1 MKDRENADTKQTM
14 QSVTIIQTYIV
25 LVIAIVVIVAILGT
39 KLVSNVDVSQ
49 AIKTQKH
56 SDELWEDTDKKEFN
70 YLGIKTVVPQ
80 DSQMTAGQTDDQDDF
95 EWTAYSVEVANSI
108 NTYVVLHTDMKS
120 YNDLIESSI
129 IDLIYETNTDIK
141 TDIDILSIKTSQPW
155 YNDSDS
161 VQDDQIIARINSLN
175 WRSNDTEDLENFEIT
190 KKVID
195 NTGMYIQMSDNN
207 RAIVYL
213 LDSVKN
219 IETVISY
226 DSIKYDIDT
235 IHEILNHIEIDEDS
249 NNIDIEKIDN
259 DFKSYFRTYTDNTVP
274 LQRVI
279 DSINSKINLRYDDEE
294 SLRDFDTNSIL
305 NSTKASNYA
314 EYQQI
319 LTVSNQ
325 KPQAVQ
331 GYKYMKSLGVYRVI
345 NTDLG
350 KQYELVGTALPFRY
364 YTDGGVI
371 SAAENNVTAVETKTW
386 TQQPDINNNK
396 IGTDFQYRVECIDT
410 SEYTDK
416 LSSDT
421 MQKIIDKQKAIFDN
435 AQDESHV
442 YYEIQTDI
450 ESDNQAQMVVYHLT
464 KPRTAEDFNELTDID
479 IIQAY
484 KYIIETQSTS
494 EISKNNYNLTVTV
507 ATSYRNWFGNYTS
520 ETLEAFNEW
529 VELYKVNTFDM
540 KDLLQSV
547 LIKEDALREE
557 ARQQAI
563 IEAAKKASRNRRTN
577 NKYKK

>member
-1 MKDRENADTKQTM
+1 MKKQTS
-14 QSVTIIQTYIV
+14 QQAIILQTYII
-25 LVIAIVVIVAILGT
+25 LVIAIITVVTIFGT
-39 KLVSNVDVSQ
+39 KLVSNADIAQ
-49 AIKTQKH
+49 TLKTQKQ
-56 SDELWEDTDKKEFN
+56 SDELWEDTDKKEFK
-70 YLGIKTVVPQ
+70 YLGIKTIVPEHDQ
-80 DSQMTAGQTDDQDDF
+80 MNVGHDSF
-95 EWTAYSVEVANSI
+95 EWTAYPVQVMDSI
-108 NTYVVLHTDMKS
+108 NTYVVLHTDIKS
-120 YNDLIESSI
+120 YNDLIEHSI
-129 IDLIYETNTDIK
+129 LDVIYETNTVID
-141 TDIDILSIKTSQPW
+141 TDINILSIKTSQTW
-155 YNDSDS
+155 YNSNES
-161 VQDDQIIARINSLN
+161 LQDDQIIDRINSLS
-175 WRSNDTEDLENFEIT
+175 WRSNDTGNLENFEKFEIT

-195 NTGMYIQMSDNN
+195 NTGMYIEMSSNG

-219 IETVISY
+219 IETVINY
-226 DSIKYDIDT
+226 DSNKYDIDT

-249 NNIDIEKIDN
+249 NDIDIEKIDN
-259 DFKSYFRTYTDNTVP
+259 DFKYYFRTYTDNTVP
-274 LQRVI
+274 LQQVI
-279 DSINSKINLRYDDEE
+279 DNINNKINLRYDDEE
-294 SLRDFDTNSIL
+294 SLRNFDRNSIL

-314 EYQQI
+314 EYQQT
-319 LTVSNQ
+319 LTANNQ
-325 KPQAVQ
+325 KPQDIQ
-331 GYKYMKSLGVYRVI
+331 GYKYMKSLGVYRI
-345 NTDLG
+345 ISTDLG

-364 YTDGGVI
+364 YTDGGIVM
-371 SAAENNVTAVETKTW
+371 AAENNVTAVETKTW
-386 TQQPDINNNK
+386 TQQPDINNNR

-421 MQKIIDKQKAIFDN
+421 MQKIIDKQKSIFDN
-435 AQDESHV
+435 AQAENNV

-507 ATSYRNWFGNYTS
+507 ATSYRNWFGNYTN

-529 VELYKVNTFDM
+529 AELYKVNTFDM
-540 KDLLQSV
+540 KDQLQTI

-557 ARQQAI
+557 ARQRAI
-563 IEAAKKASRNRRTN
+563 IEAAKKASKNRKTN

>member
-1 MKDRENADTKQTM
+1 MKKQTS
-14 QSVTIIQTYIV
+14 QQAIILQTYIL
-25 LVIAIVVIVAILGT
+25 LVIAIIAVVSIFGT
-39 KLVSNVDVSQ
+39 KLISNADIAQ
-49 AIKTQKH
+49 ALKTQKQ
-56 SDELWEDTDKKEFN
+56 SDELWEDTDKKEFK
-70 YLGIKTVVPQ
+70 YLGIKTIVPEH
-80 DSQMTAGQTDDQDDF
+80 DQSF
-95 EWTAYSVEVANSI
+95 EWTAYPVQVMDSI

-120 YNDLIESSI
+120 YNALIENSI
-129 IDLIYETNTDIK
+129 LDVIYETNTAIN
-141 TDIDILSIKTSQPW
+141 TDIDILSIKTSQNW
-155 YNDSDS
+155 YNESL
-161 VQDDQIIARINSLN
+161 QDDQIIDRINSLN
-175 WRSNDTEDLENFEIT
+175 WRSNDTEDIESFENFEIT

-195 NTGMYIQMSDNN
+195 NTGMYIEMSSNS

-219 IETVISY
+219 IETVIRY
-226 DSIKYDIDT
+226 DSTKYDIDT

-249 NNIDIEKIDN
+249 NDTDIEKIDN

-274 LQRVI
+274 LQHVI
-279 DSINSKINLRYDDEE
+279 DNINNKINLRYDDEE
-294 SLRDFDTNSIL
+294 SLMNFDRNSIL

-314 EYQQI
+314 EYQQT
-319 LTVSNQ
+319 LTANNQ
-325 KPQAVQ
+325 KPQNIQ
-331 GYKYMKSLGVYRVI
+331 GYKYMKSLGVYRI
-345 NTDLG
+345 ISTDLG

-364 YTDGGVI
+364 YTDGGIVR
-371 SAAENNVTAVETKTW
+371 AAENNVTAVETKTW
-386 TQQPDINNNK
+386 TQQPDINNNR
-396 IGTDFQYRVECIDT
+396 IGTDFQYRVECVDT

-421 MQKIIDKQKAIFDN
+421 MQKIIDKQKSIFDN
-435 AQDESHV
+435 AQAENNV

-450 ESDNQAQMVVYHLT
+450 ESDNQAQMIVYHLT

-507 ATSYRNWFGNYTS
+507 ATSYRNWFGNYTN

-529 VELYKVNTFDM
+529 AGVYKVNTFDM
-540 KDLLQSV
+540 KDQLQTI

-557 ARQQAI
+557 ARQKAI
-563 IEAAKKASRNRRTN
+563 IEAAKKASKNRKTN

>member
-1 MKDRENADTKQTM
+1 MKKQTS
-14 QSVTIIQTYIV
+14 QQAIILQTYII
-25 LVIAIVVIVAILGT
+25 LVIAIITVVTIFGT
-39 KLVSNVDVSQ
+39 KLISNADIAQ
-49 AIKTQKH
+49 ALKTQIQ
-56 SDELWEDTDKKEFN
+56 SDELWEDTDKKEFK
-70 YLGIKTVVPQ
+70 YLGIKTIVPEHDQ
-80 DSQMTAGQTDDQDDF
+80 RHDQMDDGHDSF
-95 EWTAYSVEVANSI
+95 EWTAYPVQVMDSI
-108 NTYVVLHTDMKS
+108 NTYVVLLTDTKS
-120 YNDLIESSI
+120 YNALIENSI
-129 IDLIYETNTDIK
+129 LDVIYETNTVID
-141 TDIDILSIKTSQPW
+141 TDIDILSIKNSQNW
-155 YNDSDS
+155 YNESL
-161 VQDDQIIARINSLN
+161 QDNQIIDRINSLS

-190 KKVID
+190 KNIID
-195 NTGMYIQMSDNN
+195 NTGMYIEMSSNG

-219 IETVISY
+219 IETVIGY
-226 DSIKYDIDT
+226 DSTKYDIDT

-249 NNIDIEKIDN
+249 NDTDIEKIDN

-274 LQRVI
+274 LQHVI
-279 DSINSKINLRYDDEE
+279 DNINNKINLRYDDEE
-294 SLRDFDTNSIL
+294 SLRNFDRNSIL

-314 EYQQI
+314 EYQQT
-319 LTVSNQ
+319 LTANNQ
-325 KPQAVQ
+325 KPQNIQ
-331 GYKYMKSLGVYRVI
+331 GYKYMKSLGVYRI
-345 NTDLG
+345 ISTDLG

-364 YTDGGVI
+364 YTDGGIVR
-371 SAAENNVTAVETKTW
+371 AAENNVTAVETKTW
-386 TQQPDINNNK
+386 TQQPDINNNR

-421 MQKIIDKQKAIFDN
+421 MQKIIDKQKSVFDN
-435 AQDESHV
+435 AQAENNV

-507 ATSYRNWFGNYTS
+507 ATSYRNWFSNYTN

-529 VELYKVNTFDM
+529 AEVYKVNTFDM
-540 KDLLQSV
+540 KDQLQTI

-557 ARQQAI
+557 ARQRAI
-563 IEAAKKASRNRRTN
+563 IEAAKKASKNRKTN

>member
-1 MKDRENADTKQTM
+1 MKKQTS
-14 QSVTIIQTYIV
+14 QQAIILQTYII
-25 LVIAIVVIVAILGT
+25 LVIAIIIVVTIFGT
-39 KLVSNVDVSQ
+39 KLVSNADIEQ
-49 AIKTQKH
+49 TLKTQKQ

-70 YLGIKTVVPQ
+70 YLGIKTIVPEH
-80 DSQMTAGQTDDQDDF
+80 DQSF
-95 EWTAYSVEVANSI
+95 EWTAYPVQVTDSV
-108 NTYVVLHTDMKS
+108 NTYVVLHTDIKS
-120 YNDLIESSI
+120 YNTLIEHSI
-129 IDLIYETNTDIK
+129 LDVIYETNTAIN
-141 TDIDILSIKTSQPW
+141 TDIDILSIKTSQTW
-155 YNDSDS
+155 YNSNES
-161 VQDDQIIARINSLN
+161 LQDDQIIDRINSLN
-175 WRSNDTEDLENFEIT
+175 WRSNDTEDLENFENFEIT

-195 NTGMYIQMSDNN
+195 NTGMYIEVSSNG

-219 IETVISY
+219 IETVIRY
-226 DSIKYDIDT
+226 DSNKYDIDT

-249 NNIDIEKIDN
+249 NDIDIEKIDN

-274 LQRVI
+274 LQQVL
-279 DSINSKINLRYDDEE
+279 DNINNKINLRYDDEE
-294 SLRDFDTNSIL
+294 SLRNFDRNSIL
-305 NSTKASNYA
+305 NSTKASNYV
-314 EYQQI
+314 EYQQT
-319 LTVSNQ
+319 LTANNQ
-325 KPQAVQ
+325 KPQDIQ
-331 GYKYMKSLGVYRVI
+331 GYKYMKSLGVYRI
-345 NTDLG
+345 ISTDLG

-364 YTDGGVI
+364 YTDGGIVR
-371 SAAENNVTAVETKTW
+371 AAENNVTAVETKTW
-386 TQQPDINNNK
+386 TQQPDINNNR

-421 MQKIIDKQKAIFDN
+421 MQKIIDKQKSIFDN
-435 AQDESHV
+435 AQAENNV

-464 KPRTAEDFNELTDID
+464 KPRTAGDFNELTDID

-507 ATSYRNWFGNYTS
+507 ATSYRNWFGNYTN

-529 VELYKVNTFDM
+529 AELYKVNTFDM
-540 KDLLQSV
+540 KDQLQTI

-557 ARQQAI
+557 ARQKAI
-563 IEAAKKASRNRRTN
+563 IEAAKKASRNRKTN

>member
-1 MKDRENADTKQTM
+1 MRKQTS
-14 QSVTIIQTYIV
+14 QQAIILQTYII
-25 LVIAIVVIVAILGT
+25 LVIAIITVVTIFGT
-39 KLVSNVDVSQ
+39 KLVSNADIAQ
-49 AIKTQKH
+49 ALKTQKQ
-56 SDELWEDTDKKEFN
+56 SDELWEDTDKKEFS
-70 YLGIKTVVPQ
+70 YLGIKTIVPEHDAGH
-80 DSQMTAGQTDDQDDF
+80 DSF
-95 EWTAYSVEVANSI
+95 EWTAYPVQVMDSI
-108 NTYVVLHTDMKS
+108 NTYVVLHTDIKS
-120 YNDLIESSI
+120 YNNLIEHSI
-129 IDLIYETNTDIK
+129 LDVIYETNTAID
-141 TDIDILSIKTSQPW
+141 TDINILSIKTSQPW
-155 YNDSDS
+155 YDINESL
-161 VQDDQIIARINSLN
+161 QDNQIIDRINSLN
-175 WRSNDTEDLENFEIT
+175 WRSNDTKDLKNFENFEIT
-190 KKVID
+190 KKIID
-195 NTGMYIQMSDNN
+195 NTGVYIEMSSNG

-219 IETVISY
+219 IETVIRY
-226 DSIKYDIDT
+226 DSTKYDIDT

-249 NNIDIEKIDN
+249 NDIDIEKIDN

-274 LQRVI
+274 LQQVI
-279 DSINSKINLRYDDEE
+279 DNINNKINLRYDDEE
-294 SLRDFDTNSIL
+294 SLRNFDRNSIL

-314 EYQQI
+314 GYQQT
-319 LTVSNQ
+319 LTANNQ
-325 KPQAVQ
+325 KPQDIQ
-331 GYKYMKSLGVYRVI
+331 GYKYMKSLGVYRI
-345 NTDLG
+345 ISTDLG

-364 YTDGGVI
+364 YTDGGIVR
-371 SAAENNVTAVETKTW
+371 AAENNVTAVETKTW
-386 TQQPDINNNK
+386 TQQPDINNNR

-421 MQKIIDKQKAIFDN
+421 MQKIIDKQKSIFDN
-435 AQDESHV
+435 AQDENNV

-507 ATSYRNWFGNYTS
+507 ATSYRNWFGNYTN

-529 VELYKVNTFDM
+529 AEVYKVNTFDM
-540 KDLLQSV
+540 KDQLQTI

-557 ARQQAI
+557 ARQRAI
-563 IEAAKKASRNRRTN
+563 IEAAKKASKNRKTN

>member
-1 MKDRENADTKQTM
+1 MKKQTS
-14 QSVTIIQTYIV
+14 QQAIILQTYIL
-25 LVIAIVVIVAILGT
+25 LVIAIIAVVTIFGT
-39 KLVSNVDVSQ
+39 KLISNADIAQ
-49 AIKTQKH
+49 ALKTQKQ
-56 SDELWEDTDKKEFN
+56 SDELWEDTDKKEFK
-70 YLGIKTVVPQ
+70 YLGIKTIVPEH
-80 DSQMTAGQTDDQDDF
+80 DQSF
-95 EWTAYSVEVANSI
+95 EWTAYPVQVMDSI

-120 YNDLIESSI
+120 YNALIENSI
-129 IDLIYETNTDIK
+129 LDVIYETNTAIN
-141 TDIDILSIKTSQPW
+141 TDIDILSIKTSQNW
-155 YNDSDS
+155 YNESL
-161 VQDDQIIARINSLN
+161 QDDQIIDRINSLN
-175 WRSNDTEDLENFEIT
+175 WRSNDTEDIESFEII

-195 NTGMYIQMSDNN
+195 NTGMYIEISSNG
-207 RAIVYL
+207 RAVVYL

-219 IETVISY
+219 IETVIRY
-226 DSIKYDIDT
+226 DSTKYDIDT

-249 NNIDIEKIDN
+249 NDIDIEKIDN

-274 LQRVI
+274 LQHVI
-279 DSINSKINLRYDDEE
+279 DNINNKINLRYDDEE
-294 SLRDFDTNSIL
+294 SLRDFDRNSIL

-314 EYQQI
+314 EYQQT
-319 LTVSNQ
+319 LTANNQ
-325 KPQAVQ
+325 KPQNIQ
-331 GYKYMKSLGVYRVI
+331 GYKYMKSLGVYRI
-345 NTDLG
+345 ISTDLG

-364 YTDGGVI
+364 YTDGGIVR
-371 SAAENNVTAVETKTW
+371 AAENNVTAVETKTW
-386 TQQPDINNNK
+386 TQQPDINNNR

-421 MQKIIDKQKAIFDN
+421 MQKIIDKQKSIFDN
-435 AQDESHV
+435 AQAENNV

-464 KPRTAEDFNELTDID
+464 KLRTAEDFNELTDID

-507 ATSYRNWFGNYTS
+507 ATSYRNWFGNYTN

-529 VELYKVNTFDM
+529 AEVYKVNTFDM
-540 KDLLQSV
+540 KDQLQTI

-557 ARQQAI
+557 ARQKAI
-563 IEAAKKASRNRRTN
+563 IEAAKKASKNRKTN

>member
-1 MKDRENADTKQTM
+1 MKDRENATDNQKKQ
-14 QSVTIIQTYIV
+14 QEIIIQTYAV
-25 LVIAIVVIVAILGT
+25 LVVAIIVIVAIFGVKLGSSDT
-39 KLVSNVDVSQ
+39 VAQTL
-49 AIKTQKH
+49 KTQKQ
-56 SDELWEDTDKKEFN
+56 SDELWKATDKKEFD
-70 YLGIKTVVPQ
+70 YLGIKTVVPENDKQ
-80 DSQMTAGQTDDQDDF
+80 SSNF
-95 EWTAYSVEVANSI
+95 EWVAYPVAVNNSI
-108 NTYVVLHTDMKS
+108 NAYVVLHTDMKS
-120 YNDLIESSI
+120 YNDLIEHSI
-129 IDLIYETNTDIK
+129 MDIIYETNTDIN

-155 YNDSDS
+155 YGDNESL
-161 VQDDQIIARINSLN
+161 QNAQIINRINSLN
-175 WRSNDTEDLENFEIT
+175 WRSNNTEDLENLEIT

-195 NTGMYIQMSDNN
+195 NTGMYIEMSNN
-207 RAIVYL
+207 DKTIVYL
-213 LDSVKN
+213 IESIKN

-226 DSIKYDIDT
+226 DSTKYDIDT
-235 IHEILNHIEIDEDS
+235 IHEILTHIEIDDDS
-249 NNIDIEKIDN
+249 NDTDIEKIDN
-259 DFKSYFRTYTDNTVP
+259 DFKFYFRTYTDNTVP
-274 LQRVI
+274 LQQVI

-294 SLRDFDTNSIL
+294 SLRNFDRNSIL

-319 LTVSNQ
+319 LTASNQ
-325 KPQAVQ
+325 KPQAIQ

-345 NTDLG
+345 STDLG

-364 YTDGGVI
+364 YTDGGIVNTV
-371 SAAENNVTAVETKTW
+371 ENNVTAVETKTW

-410 SEYTDK
+410 SEYADK

-421 MQKIIDKQKAIFDN
+421 MQKIIDKQKSIFDN
-435 AQDESHV
+435 AQDENHV

-450 ESDNQAQMVVYHLT
+450 ESDNQAQMIVYHLT

-494 EISKNNYNLTVTV
+494 EISKNNYNLTVIV

-529 VELYKVNTFDM
+529 ADVYKVNTFDM
-540 KDLLQSV
+540 KDLMQAV

>member
-1 MKDRENADTKQTM
+1 MKKQTS
-14 QSVTIIQTYIV
+14 QQAIILQTYIL
-25 LVIAIVVIVAILGT
+25 LVIAIIAVVSIFGT
-39 KLVSNVDVSQ
+39 KLISNADIAQ
-49 AIKTQKH
+49 ALKTQKQ
-56 SDELWEDTDKKEFN
+56 SDELWEDTDKKEFK
-70 YLGIKTVVPQ
+70 YLGIKTIVPEHDQ
-80 DSQMTAGQTDDQDDF
+80 RHDQMDDGHASF
-95 EWTAYSVEVANSI
+95 EWTAYPVQVMDSI
-108 NTYVVLHTDMKS
+108 NTYVVLHTDTKS
-120 YNDLIESSI
+120 YNALIENSI
-129 IDLIYETNTDIK
+129 LDVIYETNTAIN
-141 TDIDILSIKTSQPW
+141 TDIDILSIKTSQNW
-155 YNDSDS
+155 YNESL
-161 VQDDQIIARINSLN
+161 QDDQIIDRINSLN
-175 WRSNDTEDLENFEIT
+175 WRSDDTEDIESFENFEIT
-190 KKVID
+190 KNIID
-195 NTGMYIQMSDNN
+195 NTGMYIEMSSNS

-219 IETVISY
+219 IETVIRY
-226 DSIKYDIDT
+226 DSTKYDIDT

-249 NNIDIEKIDN
+249 NDTDIEKIDN

-274 LQRVI
+274 LQHVI
-279 DSINSKINLRYDDEE
+279 DNINNKINLRYDDEE
-294 SLRDFDTNSIL
+294 SLMNFDRNSIL

-314 EYQQI
+314 EYQQT
-319 LTVSNQ
+319 LTANNQ
-325 KPQAVQ
+325 KPQNIQ
-331 GYKYMKSLGVYRVI
+331 GYKYMKSLGVYRI
-345 NTDLG
+345 ISTDLG

-364 YTDGGVI
+364 YTDGGIVR
-371 SAAENNVTAVETKTW
+371 AAENNVTAVETKTW
-386 TQQPDINNNK
+386 TQQPDINNNR

-421 MQKIIDKQKAIFDN
+421 MQKIIDKQKSIFDN
-435 AQDESHV
+435 AQAENNV

-507 ATSYRNWFGNYTS
+507 ATSYRNWFGNYTN

-529 VELYKVNTFDM
+529 AGVYKVNTFDM
-540 KDLLQSV
+540 KDQLQTI

-557 ARQQAI
+557 ARQKAI
-563 IEAAKKASRNRRTN
+563 IEAAKKASKNRKTN

>member
-1 MKDRENADTKQTM
+1 MSMTDRQNATDNQKKQ
-14 QSVTIIQTYIV
+14 QEIIIQTYAV
-25 LVIAIVVIVAILGT
+25 LVVAIIVIVAIFGVKLGSSDT
-39 KLVSNVDVSQ
+39 VAQTL
-49 AIKTQKH
+49 KTQKQ
-56 SDELWEDTDKKEFN
+56 SDELWKATDKKEFD
-70 YLGIKTVVPQ
+70 YLGIKTVVPENDKQ
-80 DSQMTAGQTDDQDDF
+80 SSNF
-95 EWTAYSVEVANSI
+95 EWVAYPVAVNNSI
-108 NTYVVLHTDMKS
+108 NAYVVLHTDMKS
-120 YNDLIESSI
+120 YNDLIEHSI
-129 IDLIYETNTDIK
+129 MDIIYETNTDIN

-155 YNDSDS
+155 YGDNESL
-161 VQDDQIIARINSLN
+161 QNAQIINRINSLN
-175 WRSNDTEDLENFEIT
+175 WRSNNTEDLENLEIT

-195 NTGMYIQMSDNN
+195 NTGMYIEMSDNDKT
-207 RAIVYL
+207 IVYL
-213 LDSVKN
+213 IESIKN

-226 DSIKYDIDT
+226 DSTKYDIDT
-235 IHEILNHIEIDEDS
+235 IHEILTHIEIDDDS
-249 NNIDIEKIDN
+249 NDTDIEKIDN

-274 LQRVI
+274 LQQVI

-294 SLRDFDTNSIL
+294 SLRNFDRNSIL

-319 LTVSNQ
+319 LTASNQ
-325 KPQAVQ
+325 KPQAIQ

-345 NTDLG
+345 STDLG

-364 YTDGGVI
+364 YTDGGIV
-371 SAAENNVTAVETKTW
+371 SAVENNVTAVETKTW

-410 SEYTDK
+410 SEYADK

-421 MQKIIDKQKAIFDN
+421 MQKIIDKQKSIFDN
-435 AQDESHV
+435 AQDENHV
-442 YYEIQTDI
+442 YYGIQTDI
-450 ESDNQAQMVVYHLT
+450 ESDNQAQMIVYHLT

-494 EISKNNYNLTVTV
+494 EISKNNYNLTVIV

-529 VELYKVNTFDM
+529 ADVYKVNTFDM
-540 KDLLQSV
+540 KDLMQAV

>member
-1 MKDRENADTKQTM
+1 MKKQTS
-14 QSVTIIQTYIV
+14 QQAIILQTYII
-25 LVIAIVVIVAILGT
+25 LVIAIIAVVTIFGT
-39 KLVSNVDVSQ
+39 KLVSNNDIAQ
-49 AIKTQKH
+49 TLKTQKQ
-56 SDELWEDTDKKEFN
+56 SDELWEDTDKKEFS
-70 YLGIKTVVPQ
+70 YLGIKTIVPEH
-80 DSQMTAGQTDDQDDF
+80 DQSF
-95 EWTAYSVEVANSI
+95 EWTAYPVQVTDSV
-108 NTYVVLHTDMKS
+108 NTYVVLHTDIKS
-120 YNDLIESSI
+120 YNALIEHSI
-129 IDLIYETNTDIK
+129 LDVIYETNTAIN
-141 TDIDILSIKTSQPW
+141 TDINILSIKTSQNW
-155 YNDSDS
+155 YNSNES
-161 VQDDQIIARINSLN
+161 LQDDQIIDRINSLS
-175 WRSNDTEDLENFEIT
+175 WRSNDTEDLDNFENFDIT

-195 NTGMYIQMSDNN
+195 NTGIYIEMSSNS

-219 IETVISY
+219 VETVIRY
-226 DSIKYDIDT
+226 DSTKYDVDT

-249 NNIDIEKIDN
+249 NDTDIEKIDN

-274 LQRVI
+274 LQQVI
-279 DSINSKINLRYDDEE
+279 DNINNKINLRYDDEQ
-294 SLRDFDTNSIL
+294 SLRNFDRNSIL

-314 EYQQI
+314 EYQQT
-319 LTVSNQ
+319 LTANNQ
-325 KPQAVQ
+325 KPQDIQ
-331 GYKYMKSLGVYRVI
+331 GYKYMKSLGVYRI
-345 NTDLG
+345 ISTDLG

-364 YTDGGVI
+364 YTDGGIVR
-371 SAAENNVTAVETKTW
+371 AVENNVTAVETKTW
-386 TQQPDINNNK
+386 TQQPDINNNR

-421 MQKIIDKQKAIFDN
+421 MQKIIDKQKSIFDN
-435 AQDESHV
+435 AQAENNV

-507 ATSYRNWFGNYTS
+507 ATSYRNWFGNYTN

-529 VELYKVNTFDM
+529 AEVYKVNTFDM
-540 KDLLQSV
+540 KDQLQTI

-557 ARQQAI
+557 ARQKAI
-563 IEAAKKASRNRRTN
+563 IEAAKKASKNRKTN

>member
-1 MKDRENADTKQTM
+1 MKKQTS
-14 QSVTIIQTYIV
+14 QQAIILQTYII
-25 LVIAIVVIVAILGT
+25 LVIAIIAVVTIFGT
-39 KLVSNVDVSQ
+39 KLVSDDNIAQ
-49 AIKTQKH
+49 ALKTQKQ
-56 SDELWEDTDKKEFN
+56 SDELWEDTDKKEFS
-70 YLGIKTVVPQ
+70 YLGIKTIVPEHDPGHDQ
-80 DSQMTAGQTDDQDDF
+80 MNDGHDSF
-95 EWTAYSVEVANSI
+95 EWTAYPVQVMDSI
-108 NTYVVLHTDMKS
+108 NTYVILHTDIKS
-120 YNDLIESSI
+120 YNDLIEHSI
-129 IDLIYETNTDIK
+129 LDVIYETNTAIN

-155 YNDSDS
+155 YNSNES
-161 VQDDQIIARINSLN
+161 LQDNQITDRINSLS
-175 WRSNDTEDLENFEIT
+175 WRSNDTENLENFEIT

-195 NTGMYIQMSDNN
+195 NTGMYIEMSSNG

-226 DSIKYDIDT
+226 DSNKYDIDT

-249 NNIDIEKIDN
+249 NDIDIEKIDN

-274 LQRVI
+274 LQQVI
-279 DSINSKINLRYDDEE
+279 DNISNKINLRYDDEE
-294 SLRDFDTNSIL
+294 SLRSFDRNSIL

-314 EYQQI
+314 GYQQT
-319 LTVSNQ
+319 LTANNQ
-325 KPQAVQ
+325 KPQDIQ
-331 GYKYMKSLGVYRVI
+331 GYKYIKSLGVYRI
-345 NTDLG
+345 ISTDLG

-364 YTDGGVI
+364 YTDGGIVR
-371 SAAENNVTAVETKTW
+371 AVENNVTAVETKTW
-386 TQQPDINNNK
+386 TQQPDINNNR

-410 SEYTDK
+410 SECTDK

-421 MQKIIDKQKAIFDN
+421 MQKIIDKQKSIFDN
-435 AQDESHV
+435 AQAENNV

-507 ATSYRNWFGNYTS
+507 ATSYRNWFGNYTN

-529 VELYKVNTFDM
+529 AELYKVNTFDM
-540 KDLLQSV
+540 KDQLQTI

-557 ARQQAI
+557 ARQKAI
-563 IEAAKKASRNRRTN
+563 IEAAKKASRNRKTN

>member
-1 MKDRENADTKQTM
+1 MKKQTS
-14 QSVTIIQTYIV
+14 QQVIILQTYII
-25 LVIAIVVIVAILGT
+25 LVIAIIIVVVIFGT
-39 KLVSNVDVSQ
+39 KLVSNADIAQ
-49 AIKTQKH
+49 ALKTQKQ
-56 SDELWEDTDKKEFN
+56 SDELWEDTDKKEFS
-70 YLGIKTVVPQ
+70 YLGIKTIVPEHDQ
-80 DSQMTAGQTDDQDDF
+80 MNDGHDSF
-95 EWTAYSVEVANSI
+95 EWTAYPVQVMDSI
-108 NTYVVLHTDMKS
+108 NTYVVLHTDIKS
-120 YNDLIESSI
+120 YNDLIEHNI
-129 IDLIYETNTDIK
+129 LDVIYETNTAIN
-141 TDIDILSIKTSQPW
+141 TDIDILSIKTLQPW
-155 YNDSDS
+155 YNSNES
-161 VQDDQIIARINSLN
+161 LQDDQIIDRIDSLN

-195 NTGMYIQMSDNN
+195 NTGMYVEMSSNG
-207 RAIVYL
+207 RAILYL

-219 IETVISY
+219 IETVIRY
-226 DSIKYDIDT
+226 DSTKYDIDT
-235 IHEILNHIEIDEDS
+235 IHEILNHIEVDED
-249 NNIDIEKIDN
+249 NNDIDIEKIDN

-274 LQRVI
+274 LQQVI
-279 DSINSKINLRYDDEE
+279 DNINNKINLRYDDEE
-294 SLRDFDTNSIL
+294 SLRNFDRNSIL

-314 EYQQI
+314 EYQQT
-319 LTVSNQ
+319 LTANNQ
-325 KPQAVQ
+325 KPQAIQ
-331 GYKYMKSLGVYRVI
+331 GYKYIKSLGVYRI
-345 NTDLG
+345 ISTDLG

-364 YTDGGVI
+364 YTDGGIVM
-371 SAAENNVTAVETKTW
+371 AAENNVTAVETKTW
-386 TQQPDINNNK
+386 TQQPDINNNR

-421 MQKIIDKQKAIFDN
+421 MQKIIDKQKSIFDN
-435 AQDESHV
+435 AQAENNV

-507 ATSYRNWFGNYTS
+507 ATSYRNWFGNYTN

-540 KDLLQSV
+540 KDQLQTI

-557 ARQQAI
+557 ARQKAI
-563 IEAAKKASRNRRTN
+563 IEAAKKASKNRKTN

>member
-1 MKDRENADTKQTM
+1 MKKQTS
-14 QSVTIIQTYIV
+14 QQVIILQTYIV
-25 LVIAIVVIVAILGT
+25 LVIAIIAVVTIFGT
-39 KLVSNVDVSQ
+39 KLVSNADIAQ
-49 AIKTQKH
+49 ALKTQKQ

-70 YLGIKTVVPQ
+70 YLGIKTIVPENAAGNDHMNVGH
-80 DSQMTAGQTDDQDDF
+80 DSF
-95 EWTAYSVEVANSI
+95 EWIAYPVQVMDSI
-108 NTYVVLHTDMKS
+108 NTYVVLHTDIKS
-120 YNDLIESSI
+120 YNALMEHSI
-129 IDLIYETNTDIK
+129 LDVIYETNTVID

-155 YNDSDS
+155 YNSNES
-161 VQDDQIIARINSLN
+161 LQDDQIIDRINSLN
-175 WRSNDTEDLENFEIT
+175 WRSNDTEDLDNFENFEIT

-195 NTGMYIQMSDNN
+195 NTGMYIEMSSNS

-219 IETVISY
+219 IETVIRY
-226 DSIKYDIDT
+226 DSNKYDIDT
-235 IHEILNHIEIDEDS
+235 IHKILNHIEIDEDS
-249 NNIDIEKIDN
+249 NDIDIEKIDN

-274 LQRVI
+274 LQQVI
-279 DSINSKINLRYDDEE
+279 DNISNKINLRYDDEE
-294 SLRDFDTNSIL
+294 SLRNFDRNSIL

-314 EYQQI
+314 GYQQT
-319 LTVSNQ
+319 LTANNQ
-325 KPQAVQ
+325 KPQDIQ
-331 GYKYMKSLGVYRVI
+331 GYKYMKSLGVYRI
-345 NTDLG
+345 ISTDLG

-364 YTDGGVI
+364 YTDGGIVRT
-371 SAAENNVTAVETKTW
+371 AENNVTAVETKTW
-386 TQQPDINNNK
+386 TQQPDINNNR

-421 MQKIIDKQKAIFDN
+421 MQKIIDNQKSIFDN
-435 AQDESHV
+435 AQAENSV

-450 ESDNQAQMVVYHLT
+450 ESDNQAQMIVYHLT

-507 ATSYRNWFGNYTS
+507 ATSYRNWFGNYTN

-529 VELYKVNTFDM
+529 AELYKVNTFDM
-540 KDLLQSV
+540 KDQLQTI

-557 ARQQAI
+557 ARQRAI
-563 IEAAKKASRNRRTN
+563 IEAAKKASKNRKTN

>member
-1 MKDRENADTKQTM
+1 MKKQTS
-14 QSVTIIQTYIV
+14 QQAIILQTYIL
-25 LVIAIVVIVAILGT
+25 LVIAIIAVVSIFGT
-39 KLVSNVDVSQ
+39 KLISNADIAQ
-49 AIKTQKH
+49 ALKTQKQ
-56 SDELWEDTDKKEFN
+56 SDELWEDTDKKEFK
-70 YLGIKTVVPQ
+70 YLGIKTIVPEHDQ
-80 DSQMTAGQTDDQDDF
+80 RHDQMDDGHASF
-95 EWTAYSVEVANSI
+95 EWTAYPVQVMDSI
-108 NTYVVLHTDMKS
+108 NTYVVLHTDTKS
-120 YNDLIESSI
+120 YNALIENSI
-129 IDLIYETNTDIK
+129 LDVIYETNTAIN
-141 TDIDILSIKTSQPW
+141 TDIDILSIKTSQNW
-155 YNDSDS
+155 YNESL
-161 VQDDQIIARINSLN
+161 QDDQIIDRINSLN
-175 WRSNDTEDLENFEIT
+175 WRSDDTEDLESFENFEIT
-190 KKVID
+190 KNIID
-195 NTGMYIQMSDNN
+195 NTGMYIEMSSNS

-219 IETVISY
+219 IETVIRY
-226 DSIKYDIDT
+226 DSTKYDIDT

-249 NNIDIEKIDN
+249 NDTDIEKIDN

-274 LQRVI
+274 LQHVI
-279 DSINSKINLRYDDEE
+279 DNINNKINLRYDDEE
-294 SLRDFDTNSIL
+294 SLMNFDRNSIL

-314 EYQQI
+314 EYQQT
-319 LTVSNQ
+319 LTANNQ
-325 KPQAVQ
+325 KPQNIQ
-331 GYKYMKSLGVYRVI
+331 GYKYMKSLGVYRI
-345 NTDLG
+345 ISTDLG

-364 YTDGGVI
+364 YTDGGIVR
-371 SAAENNVTAVETKTW
+371 AVENNVTAVETKTW
-386 TQQPDINNNK
+386 TQQPDINNNR

-421 MQKIIDKQKAIFDN
+421 MQKIIDKQKSIFDN
-435 AQDESHV
+435 AQAENNV

-507 ATSYRNWFGNYTS
+507 ATSYRNWFGNYTN

-529 VELYKVNTFDM
+529 AGVYKVNTFDM
-540 KDLLQSV
+540 KDQLQTI

-557 ARQQAI
+557 ARQKAI
-563 IEAAKKASRNRRTN
+563 IEAAKKASKNRKTN

>member
-1 MKDRENADTKQTM
+1 MKKQTS
-14 QSVTIIQTYIV
+14 QQAIILQTYIV
-25 LVIAIVVIVAILGT
+25 LVIAIIVVVTIFGT
-39 KLVSNVDVSQ
+39 KLVSNADIAQ
-49 AIKTQKH
+49 ALKTQKQ

-70 YLGIKTVVPQ
+70 YLGIKTIVPEHDQ
-80 DSQMTAGQTDDQDDF
+80 MNAGHDSF
-95 EWTAYSVEVANSI
+95 EWTAYPVQVMDSL
-108 NTYVVLHTDMKS
+108 NTYVVLHTDIKS
-120 YNDLIESSI
+120 YNTLIEHSI
-129 IDLIYETNTDIK
+129 LDVIYETNTAID

-155 YNDSDS
+155 YNSNES
-161 VQDDQIIARINSLN
+161 LQDDQIIDRINSLN
-175 WRSNDTEDLENFEIT
+175 WRSNDTKDLENFDNLDIT

-195 NTGMYIQMSDNN
+195 NTGMYIEMSSNG
-207 RAIVYL
+207 RAIVHL

-219 IETVISY
+219 IETVIRY
-226 DSIKYDIDT
+226 DSTKYDIDT

-249 NNIDIEKIDN
+249 NDIDIEKIDN

-274 LQRVI
+274 LQQVI
-279 DSINSKINLRYDDEE
+279 DNINNKINLRYDDEE
-294 SLRDFDTNSIL
+294 SLRNFDRNSIL
-305 NSTKASNYA
+305 NSTKASKYA
-314 EYQQI
+314 EYQQT
-319 LTVSNQ
+319 LTANNQ
-325 KPQAVQ
+325 KLQDIQ
-331 GYKYMKSLGVYRVI
+331 GYKYMKSLGVYRI
-345 NTDLG
+345 ISTDLG

-364 YTDGGVI
+364 YTDGGIVR
-371 SAAENNVTAVETKTW
+371 AAENNVTAVETKTW
-386 TQQPDINNNK
+386 TQQPDIKNNR

-421 MQKIIDKQKAIFDN
+421 MQKIIDKQKSIFDN
-435 AQDESHV
+435 AQAENNV

-464 KPRTAEDFNELTDID
+464 KLRTAEDFNELTDID

-507 ATSYRNWFGNYTS
+507 ATSYRNWFGNYTN

-529 VELYKVNTFDM
+529 AELYKVNTFDM
-540 KDLLQSV
+540 KDQLQTI

-557 ARQQAI
+557 ARQKAI
-563 IEAAKKASRNRRTN
+563 IEAAKKASKNRKTN

>member
-1 MKDRENADTKQTM
+1 MSMTDRQNATDNQKKQ
-14 QSVTIIQTYIV
+14 QEIIIQTYAV
-25 LVIAIVVIVAILGT
+25 LVVAIIIIVAIFGVKLGSSDT
-39 KLVSNVDVSQ
+39 VAQTL
-49 AIKTQKH
+49 KTQKQ
-56 SDELWEDTDKKEFN
+56 SDELWEATDKKEFN
-70 YLGIKTVVPQ
+70 YLGIKTVVPENDKQ
-80 DSQMTAGQTDDQDDF
+80 SSNF
-95 EWTAYSVEVANSI
+95 EWVAYPVAVNDRI
-108 NTYVVLHTDMKS
+108 NAYVVLRTDMKS
-120 YNDLIESSI
+120 YNDLIEHSI
-129 IDLIYETNTDIK
+129 MDIIYETNTDIN

-155 YNDSDS
+155 YESIEDL
-161 VQDDQIIARINSLN
+161 QDEQIVDRINRLD
-175 WRSNDTEDLENFEIT
+175 WRNNSTEDLEDFEIT

-195 NTGMYIQMSDNN
+195 NTGIYMELSSDD
-207 RAIVYL
+207 RAEVYL
-213 LDSVKN
+213 LNSIKN
-219 IETVISY
+219 TETVINY
-226 DSIKYDIDT
+226 DSTKYDIDT
-235 IHEILNHIEIDEDS
+235 IHEILTHIEIDDDS
-249 NNIDIEKIDN
+249 NDTDIEKIDN

-274 LQRVI
+274 LQQVI
-279 DSINSKINLRYDDEE
+279 NSINSKINLRYDDEE
-294 SLRDFDTNSIL
+294 SLRNFDRNSIL

-319 LTVSNQ
+319 LTASNQ
-325 KPQAVQ
+325 KPQAIQ

-345 NTDLG
+345 STDLG

-364 YTDGGVI
+364 YTDGGIVNTV
-371 SAAENNVTAVETKTW
+371 ENNVTAVETKTW

-410 SEYTDK
+410 SEYADK
-416 LSSDT
+416 LQSDT
-421 MQKIIDKQKAIFDN
+421 MQKIIDKQKQIFDN
-435 AQDESHV
+435 AQAENHV

-450 ESDNQAQMVVYHLT
+450 ESDNQAQMIVYHLT

-494 EISKNNYNLTVTV
+494 EISKNNYNLTVIV

-529 VELYKVNTFDM
+529 ADVYKVNTFDM
-540 KDLLQSV
+540 KDLIHTV

>member
-1 MKDRENADTKQTM
+1 MKKQTS
-14 QSVTIIQTYIV
+14 QQAIILQTYIL
-25 LVIAIVVIVAILGT
+25 LVIAIIAVVSIFGT
-39 KLVSNVDVSQ
+39 KLISNADIAQ
-49 AIKTQKH
+49 ALKTQKQ
-56 SDELWEDTDKKEFN
+56 SDELWEDTDKKEFK
-70 YLGIKTVVPQ
+70 YLGIKTIVPEH
-80 DSQMTAGQTDDQDDF
+80 DQSF
-95 EWTAYSVEVANSI
+95 EWTAYPVQVMDSI
-108 NTYVVLHTDMKS
+108 NTYVVLHTDTKS
-120 YNDLIESSI
+120 YNALIENSI
-129 IDLIYETNTDIK
+129 LDVIYETNTAIN
-141 TDIDILSIKTSQPW
+141 TDIDILSIKTSQNW
-155 YNDSDS
+155 YNESL
-161 VQDDQIIARINSLN
+161 QDDQIIDRINSLN
-175 WRSNDTEDLENFEIT
+175 WRSNDTEDIESFEII

-195 NTGMYIQMSDNN
+195 NTGMYIEISSNG
-207 RAIVYL
+207 RAVVYL

-219 IETVISY
+219 IETVIRY
-226 DSIKYDIDT
+226 DSTKYDIDT

-249 NNIDIEKIDN
+249 NDIDIEKIDN

-274 LQRVI
+274 LQHVI
-279 DSINSKINLRYDDEE
+279 DNINNKINLRYDDEE
-294 SLRDFDTNSIL
+294 SLRDFDRNSIL

-314 EYQQI
+314 EYQQT
-319 LTVSNQ
+319 LTANNQ
-325 KPQAVQ
+325 KPQNIQ
-331 GYKYMKSLGVYRVI
+331 GYKYMKSLGVYRI
-345 NTDLG
+345 ISTDLG

-364 YTDGGVI
+364 YTDGGIVR
-371 SAAENNVTAVETKTW
+371 AAENNVTAVETKTW
-386 TQQPDINNNK
+386 TQQPDINNNR

-421 MQKIIDKQKAIFDN
+421 MQKIIDKQKSIFDN
-435 AQDESHV
+435 AQAESNV

-507 ATSYRNWFGNYTS
+507 ATSYRNWFGNYTN

-529 VELYKVNTFDM
+529 AGVYKVNTFDM
-540 KDLLQSV
+540 KDQLQTI

-557 ARQQAI
+557 ARQRAI
-563 IEAAKKASRNRRTN
+563 IEAAKKASKNRKTN

>member
-1 MKDRENADTKQTM
+1 MQKQTKQ
-14 QSVTIIQTYIV
+14 QAVIIQTYIV
-25 LVIAIVVIVAILGT
+25 LVIAIITIVAIFGT
-39 KLVSNVDVSQ
+39 KLVSNADVAQ
-49 AIKTQKH
+49 ALKTQKH

-70 YLGIKTVVPQ
+70 YLGIKTVVPE
-80 DSQMTAGQTDDQDDF
+80 DNPINAGQTDGHDGF
-95 EWTAYSVEVANSI
+95 EWTVYPVQVMDSI
-108 NTYVVLHTDMKS
+108 DTYVVLHTDIKS
-120 YNDLIESSI
+120 YNDLIENSI
-129 IDLIYETNTDIK
+129 IDLIYETNTAIN
-141 TDIDILSIKTSQPW
+141 TDIDILSIKTSQTL
-155 YNDSDS
+155 YDQNSDGL
-161 VQDDQIIARINSLN
+161 QDDQIIDRINSLN
-175 WRSNDTEDLENFEIT
+175 WRSNDTENLENFEIT

-195 NTGMYIQMSDNN
+195 NTGIYIKMSDNDK
-207 RAIVYL
+207 AIVYL
-213 LDSVKN
+213 LDSIKN

-226 DSIKYDIDT
+226 DSTKYDIDT

-249 NNIDIEKIDN
+249 NDTDIEKIDN

-274 LQRVI
+274 LQQVV
-279 DSINSKINLRYDDEE
+279 DSINSKINLRYDDGE
-294 SLRDFDTNSIL
+294 SLRNFDTNSVL
-305 NSTKASNYA
+305 NSTKASNYD
-314 EYQQI
+314 EYQQT
-319 LTVSNQ
+319 LTASNQ
-325 KPQAVQ
+325 KPQAIQ
-331 GYKYMKSLGVYRVI
+331 GYKYIKSLGVYRVI

-371 SAAENNVTAVETKTW
+371 SSAENNVTAVETKTW
-386 TQQPDINNNK
+386 TQQPDINNNR

-416 LSSDT
+416 LSNDT
-421 MQKIIDKQKAIFDN
+421 MQKIIDRQKSIFDN
-435 AQDESHV
+435 AQDENHV

-529 VELYKVNTFDM
+529 AELYKVNTFDM

>member
-1 MKDRENADTKQTM
+1 MKKQTS
-14 QSVTIIQTYIV
+14 QQAIILQTYII
-25 LVIAIVVIVAILGT
+25 LVIAIIIVVTIFGT
-39 KLVSNVDVSQ
+39 KLVSNADIAQ
-49 AIKTQKH
+49 TLKTQKQ
-56 SDELWEDTDKKEFN
+56 SDELWEDTDKKEFS
-70 YLGIKTVVPQ
+70 YLGIKTIVPEH
-80 DSQMTAGQTDDQDDF
+80 DQSF
-95 EWTAYSVEVANSI
+95 EWIAYPVQVMDSI
-108 NTYVVLHTDMKS
+108 NTYVVLHTDIKS
-120 YNDLIESSI
+120 YNALIEHSI
-129 IDLIYETNTDIK
+129 LDVIYETNTAID

-155 YNDSDS
+155 YNIDESL
-161 VQDDQIIARINSLN
+161 QDDQIIDRINSLS
-175 WRSNDTEDLENFEIT
+175 WRSNDTEDFENFENFEIT

-195 NTGMYIQMSDNN
+195 NTGMYIEMSSNG

-219 IETVISY
+219 IETVIRY
-226 DSIKYDIDT
+226 DSNKYDIDT

-249 NNIDIEKIDN
+249 NDIDIEKIDN

-274 LQRVI
+274 LQQVI
-279 DSINSKINLRYDDEE
+279 DNISNKINLRYDDEE
-294 SLRDFDTNSIL
+294 SLRNFDRNSIL

-314 EYQQI
+314 GYQQT
-319 LTVSNQ
+319 LTANNQ
-325 KPQAVQ
+325 KPQDIQ
-331 GYKYMKSLGVYRVI
+331 GYKYIKSLGVYRI
-345 NTDLG
+345 ISTDLG

-364 YTDGGVI
+364 YTDGGIVR
-371 SAAENNVTAVETKTW
+371 AAENNVTSVETKTW
-386 TQQPDINNNK
+386 TQQPDINNNR

-421 MQKIIDKQKAIFDN
+421 MQKIIDKQKSIFDN
-435 AQDESHV
+435 AQAENNV

-450 ESDNQAQMVVYHLT
+450 ESDNQAQMVVYHLA

-484 KYIIETQSTS
+484 KYIMETQSTS

-507 ATSYRNWFGNYTS
+507 ATSYRNWFGNYTN

-529 VELYKVNTFDM
+529 AEVYKVNTFDM
-540 KDLLQSV
+540 KDQLQTI

-557 ARQQAI
+557 ARQKAI
-563 IEAAKKASRNRRTN
+563 IEAAKKASKNRKTN